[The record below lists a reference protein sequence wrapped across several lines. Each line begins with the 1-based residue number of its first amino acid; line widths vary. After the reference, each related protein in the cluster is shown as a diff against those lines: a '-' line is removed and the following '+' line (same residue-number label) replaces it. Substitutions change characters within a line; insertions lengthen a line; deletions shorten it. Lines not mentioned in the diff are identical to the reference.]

1 MFSRFRI
8 AISLVLLFTLVF
20 AIPVFAGGWAVI
32 SLDELPTG
40 VVAGEPHTI
49 GFTVLQ
55 HGRTPMSG
63 LDPTITATLSNSETL
78 TFFAEPE
85 GKPGH
90 YAATLTF
97 PKDGDWEWSIQAFT
111 MDLKMPALS
120 VAAAGTASVN
130 HPVVKSESQF
140 SSVPPLLIVRVL
152 AFAISLVGLV
162 MVFRRRS
169 HIAVALTVLCMLIGI
184 TSFMMESA
192 VPEVEAQ
199 SKSVSEVPGDSSISQ
214 VELGRQ
220 LFIAKGCI
228 TCHVNSKATRDSEY
242 LTIEM
247 GATNLSNFSAHPDV
261 LRMRLTDPAIVKSD
275 TKMPK
280 LNLSESEIE
289 ALVVFINSK

>member
-1 MFSRFRI
+1 MYARFRI
-8 AISLVLLFTLVF
+8 ALGLALLLVF
-20 AIPVFAGGWAVI
+20 AFAVPVLAGGWAVI

-40 VVAGEPHTI
+40 VVAGKPHTI

-55 HGRTPMSG
+55 HGKTPMSG
-63 LDPTITATLSNSETL
+63 LYPIITARLSNDEVL
-78 TFFAEPE
+78 TFSAEPE

-90 YAATLTF
+90 YTATLIF
-97 PKDGDWEWSIQAFT
+97 PKDGNWEWSIQAFT
-111 MDLKMPALS
+111 MDLKMPELS
-120 VAAAGTASVN
+120 VAAAGTASLN
-130 HPVVKSESQF
+130 QPVVKSGSQF
-140 SSVPPLLIVRVL
+140 ASVSPLLIVRVL
-152 AFAISLVGLV
+152 AFAIGLVGLV
-162 MVFRRRS
+162 VAFRSKSRMT
-169 HIAVALTVLCMLIGI
+169 VALTGLCLLVGI
-184 TSFMMESA
+184 ASFMMESP
-192 VPEVEAQ
+192 VPAVEAQ
-199 SKSVSEVPGDSSISQ
+199 GKSSSEVAVDSSISQ

-280 LNLSESEIE
+280 LQLSETEIE

>member
-1 MFSRFRI
+1 
-8 AISLVLLFTLVF
+8 
-20 AIPVFAGGWAVI
+20 
-32 SLDELPTG
+32 
-40 VVAGEPHTI
+40 
-49 GFTVLQ
+49 
-55 HGRTPMSG
+55 MSG

-120 VAAAGTASVN
+120 VSAAGAVSMDQ
-130 HPVVKSESQF
+130 PVVKPESQF
-140 SSVPPLLIVRVL
+140 ASVPPLLIIRVSIL
-152 AFAISLVGLV
+152 AIGLVGLV
-162 MVFRRRS
+162 VVFRSRS
-169 HIAVALTVLCMLIGI
+169 RTAMALTGLCLLIGI

-192 VPEVEAQ
+192 IPQVEAQ
-199 SKSVSEVPGDSSISQ
+199 GKSSSEVTVDSSISQ

-228 TCHVNSKATRDSEY
+228 TCHVNSRATRDPEY
-242 LTIEM
+242 WTIEV

-280 LNLSESEIE
+280 LHLSESEIE